1 MPFPGMEKSIQR
13 ADLSWWGHQVFW
25 TFKFEMSLRHPLMKI
40 FIMPILKIEKMR
52 PKEVKK
58 PA

>member
-1 MPFPGMEKSIQR
+1 M
-13 ADLSWWGHQVFW
+13 FW